1 MEIKVFKNKQ
11 LKTNYLREQDLKRIE
26 MEKEIIKPVDFTD
39 FNESFDES
47 NEKFKNI
54 RSNVNLGLKN
64 SYFKQLDSKELPNS
78 VIETNKLPLDIIDIV
93 NKLVDVKLKIL
104 LKQDKENIGNVLG
117 NKKIKDSNNFNDIKN
132 LYNPNFKSP
141 LIKQFQ
147 KEPI

>member
-11 LKTNYLREQDLKRIE
+11 LKTNYLREQDFKRIE
-26 MEKEIIKPVDFTD
+26 KEKEIIKPVDFID
-39 FNESFDES
+39 FNENFDES